1 MGLGPLLWVGTCCSG
16 RDLRLVMI
24 LGSLDFQVPRFLAR
38 LRITLDPFYI
48 TNWISL
54 SSSFLFVFTTYWAT
68 AFAVVRLL
76 YGAVPLI
83 YWGALIG
90 HSGYIFVSIFIVI
103 GLHDQWDL
111 TPRSQT
117 AL

>member
-1 MGLGPLLWVGTCCSG
+1 
-16 RDLRLVMI
+16 MI

-54 SSSFLFVFTTYWAT
+54 SFFFFLFFTTYWAT
-68 AFAVVRLL
+68 VFAVVRLL

-83 YWGALIG
+83 YWGALIS
-90 HSGYIFVSIFIVI
+90 HSGCIFLNFHSYRV
-103 GLHDQWDL
+103 
-111 TPRSQT
+111 T
-117 AL
+117 

>member
-1 MGLGPLLWVGTCCSG
+1 
-16 RDLRLVMI
+16 MI

-54 SSSFLFVFTTYWAT
+54 SFFFFWFLTTYWAT
-68 AFAVVRLL
+68 VFAVVRLL
-76 YGAVPLI
+76 YRAVPLI

-90 HSGYIFVSIFIVI
+90 HSGCIFNFHIYRV
-103 GLHDQWDL
+103 
-111 TPRSQT
+111 T
-117 AL
+117 

>member
-1 MGLGPLLWVGTCCSG
+1 
-16 RDLRLVMI
+16 MI

-38 LRITLDPFYI
+38 LRITLDPLLHNELDFI
-48 TNWISL
+48 VFFF
-54 SSSFLFVFTTYWAT
+54 FLFFTTHWAT

-90 HSGYIFVSIFIVI
+90 HSWLYFQFS
-103 GLHDQWDL
+103 
-111 TPRSQT
+111 
-117 AL
+117 

>member
-54 SSSFLFVFTTYWAT
+54 SFSFLFVFTTYWAT
-68 AFAVVRLL
+68 AFAVVKLL

-83 YWGALIG
+83 YWGALISHNG
-90 HSGYIFVSIFIVI
+90 CIFLTFHSYRV
-103 GLHDQWDL
+103 
-111 TPRSQT
+111 T
-117 AL
+117 

>member
-1 MGLGPLLWVGTCCSG
+1 
-16 RDLRLVMI
+16 MI

-54 SSSFLFVFTTYWAT
+54 SFFFFLFLTTYWAT
-68 AFAVVRLL
+68 VFAVVRLL

-90 HSGYIFVSIFIVI
+90 HSWLYFQFS
-103 GLHDQWDL
+103 
-111 TPRSQT
+111 
-117 AL
+117 